1 MFRVFYIA
9 SEIAAPVILPSL
21 VFRSV
26 FKHAFHRF
34 QTYQYEQQL
43 NEQSTYSRNEENQE
57 ASVTTVFVE
66 SHATCLEDS
75 IQQLSLVER
84 GSDSTVKDVERNS
97 GRLETKTQC
106 VNNSREEGVVPICP
120 ENQPGKN
127 AHNLSE
133 CSKEI
138 ICTDSFL
145 PQNCEESADLFITEA
160 PGFDR
165 ISVKASDAERY
176 SDSQADPKRVADNNL
191 QSEIREYPV
200 KFKIENMSG
209 DKTELLETNIQGD
222 NANYECESAL
232 ATGFIDSR
240 DELNEKSTTHD
251 ECPQMG
257 YNILSYDSLRHADV
271 VIAHA
276 PGFDRVSVKVAGDEG
291 RLDLTKT
298 ADDNTFLSP
307 IRMPIVKFKRDD
319 TPGDKSATVEET
331 ISSMNKRKQIP
342 AITRW
347 MSNLEN
353 VRWPS
358 AMN

>member
-1 MFRVFYIA
+1 MFYIA
-9 SEIAAPVILPSL
+9 NEIAAPVILPSL

-34 QTYQYEQQL
+34 QATHQYEQQL

-97 GRLETKTQC
+97 GRLETKTQR
-106 VNNSREEGVVPICP
+106 VNNSSEEGVVPICP

-145 PQNCEESADLFITEA
+145 PQNCEESAHLFITEA

-165 ISVKASDAERY
+165 ISVKASDAER
-176 SDSQADPKRVADNNL
+176 
-191 QSEIREYPV
+191 
-200 KFKIENMSG
+200 
-209 DKTELLETNIQGD
+209 
-222 NANYECESAL
+222 
-232 ATGFIDSR
+232 
-240 DELNEKSTTHD
+240 
-251 ECPQMG
+251 
-257 YNILSYDSLRHADV
+257 
-271 VIAHA
+271 
-276 PGFDRVSVKVAGDEG
+276 
-291 RLDLTKT
+291 
-298 ADDNTFLSP
+298 
-307 IRMPIVKFKRDD
+307 
-319 TPGDKSATVEET
+319 
-331 ISSMNKRKQIP
+331 
-342 AITRW
+342 
-347 MSNLEN
+347 
-353 VRWPS
+353 
-358 AMN
+358 